1 MKTSGHYMVKKR
13 VILISFNWANHFS
26 LALGYLKAYAQKDD
40 FILKNTEID
49 IADFDTETHDARQLV
64 YYLSQSKPD
73 IIGFSCYCWN
83 INKVLETVRIVKTI
97 YPHVKIILGGPE
109 VGPISSKY
117 LEENP
122 FIDVIVKGEGEG
134 TFAELL
140 KYYLGKDRLE
150 QIQGISYR
158 VNGQVFENPDRPL
171 IEELGEIPSPYLEGI
186 LIPRDRVTYIETYRG
201 CIFRC
206 GYCFEG
212 KNFPRPRFFPE
223 DRIKREIEFIMS
235 HPEIKSFH
243 FVDPIFNLK
252 KDRLQKIVEMLS
264 AANRFGIELRTV
276 EIIAEFVDEETI
288 DLFKKANVKSVETGP
303 QTVNKDTLKNVN
315 RYFDEEK
322 FRRGIRLLE
331 GNGIEVLTDLIIGLP
346 GDTFLKFVKSVKT
359 LISMRPTTI
368 VFSILHVLPGTTLY
382 QQSNAFG
389 IKFDDKA
396 PHLVLDTPAFP
407 YEQIDK
413 AVVMAHSLDKEYNIR
428 SSLSSL

>member
-1 MKTSGHYMVKKR
+1 M
-13 VILISFNWANHFS
+13 
-26 LALGYLKAYAQKDD
+26 
-40 FILKNTEID
+40 
-49 IADFDTETHDARQLV
+49 
-64 YYLSQSKPD
+64 
-73 IIGFSCYCWN
+73 
-83 INKVLETVRIVKTI
+83 RIVKTI
-97 YPHVKIILGGPE
+97 YPHVKIVLGGPE

-117 LEENP
+117 LKENP
-122 FIDVIVKGEGEG
+122 FIDVIVKEEGEV

-140 KYYLGKDRLE
+140 KYYLGKGRLE

-158 VNGQVFENPDRPL
+158 ANGQVFENPDRPL

-186 LIPRDRVTYIETYRG
+186 LIPRDKVTYIETYRG

-206 GYCFEG
+206 AYCFEG
-212 KNFPRPRFFPE
+212 KNFPKPRFFPE
-223 DRIKREIEFIMS
+223 DRVKKEIEFIMS

-252 KDRLQKIVEMLS
+252 KERLQKIVEMLS
-264 AANRFGIELRTV
+264 ASNRFETELRTV

-331 GNGIEVLTDLIIGLP
+331 DNGIEVLTDLIIGLP

-359 LISMRPTTI
+359 LISMGPTTI

-396 PHLVLDTPAFP
+396 PHLILDTPAFP
-407 YEQIDK
+407 YEEIDK
-413 AVVMAHSLDKEYNIR
+413 AVVMAHSLDKEYNIKP
-428 SSLSSL
+428 SLSSP